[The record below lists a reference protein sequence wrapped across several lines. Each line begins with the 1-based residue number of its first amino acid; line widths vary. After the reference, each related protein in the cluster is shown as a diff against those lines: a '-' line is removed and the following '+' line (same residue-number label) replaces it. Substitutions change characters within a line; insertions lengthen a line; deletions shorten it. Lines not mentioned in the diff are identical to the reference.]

1 MIKKILFIPIL
12 FLTFISCNTELEIN
26 NENVSGVWKADVFV
40 STVPGIPQEYV
51 EAGEKEFLSSVYTL
65 NDDNSMNMK
74 SDYFSNGAPGNWE
87 LNPETKEL
95 SMFYTAD
102 TINGI
107 EKFIITSLSKH
118 QMILRQDIEEMDA
131 YVELTLK
138 K

>member
-1 MIKKILFIPIL
+1 MQNKLLFIPIF
-12 FLTFISCNTELEIN
+12 FLIFNSCSTELEVSK
-26 NENVSGVWKADVFV
+26 ENVSGVWKADVFV

-65 NDDNSMNMK
+65 NSDNSMNMK

-87 LNPETKEL
+87 LNPESKEL
-95 SMFYTAD
+95 SMYYTAD

>member
-1 MIKKILFIPIL
+1 MIKKLIFLPFLFVV
-12 FLTFISCNTELEIN
+12 FISCSTELEIS
-26 NENVSGVWKADVFV
+26 NENVSGIWKADVFL
-40 STVPGIPQEYV
+40 STVPGIPAEYV

-65 NDDNSMNMK
+65 NSDNSMNMT
-74 SDYFSNGAPGNWE
+74 SDYFSQGAPGNWE

-95 SMFYTAD
+95 SMYYTAD

-118 QMILRQDIEEMDA
+118 KMILRQDIEEMDA
-131 YVELTLK
+131 FVELTLK

>member
-1 MIKKILFIPIL
+1 MQKRLIFLPI
-12 FLTFISCNTELEIN
+12 FFMAFISCSTELEVSK
-26 NENVSGVWKADVFV
+26 ENVSGVWKADVFV

-65 NDDNSMNMK
+65 NSDNSMNMK

-95 SMFYTAD
+95 SMYYTAD

-107 EKFIITSLSKH
+107 EKFMITSLSKH
-118 QMILRQDIEEMDA
+118 QMILRQDIEEMNA

>member
-1 MIKKILFIPIL
+1 MIKKLIFLPFLFIA
-12 FLTFISCNTELEIN
+12 FISCDTELEIN

-40 STVPGIPQEYV
+40 STVPGIPPEYV

-65 NDDNSMNMK
+65 NSDNSMNMK
-74 SDYFSNGAPGNWE
+74 SDYFSNGGPGNWE

-95 SMFYTAD
+95 SMYYTAD

-118 QMILRQDIEEMDA
+118 QMILRQDIEEMSA